1 MTGAITSILKQDAP
15 SYSLEMSSAK
25 LNLRRRAKIDRKRAS
40 VGDNRATRSLTDT
53 GELSGYRTLGRRRP
67 IMSGL
72 SGTRPETSVT
82 VPDSLYDSGCRNQD
96 NELLQ
101 A

>member
-53 GELSGYRTLGRRRP
+53 GELSGIRTFGRRRP
-67 IMSGL
+67 IMSGWPV
-72 SGTRPETSVT
+72 TRPETI
-82 VPDSLYDSGCRNQD
+82 
-96 NELLQ
+96 LLQ
-101 A
+101 PRALG